1 MMTKTVDKLTVDLD
15 LRLYHDG
22 YKERIEAM
30 ITSKMKEEVAQV
42 KEKMPK
48 KPGSQEHDIRAKL
61 FYEEYQCNLR

>member
-30 ITSKMKEEVAQV
+30 ITSKMKERLSGERGEA
-42 KEKMPK
+42 KEAS
-48 KPGSQEHDIRAKL
+48 GQEHDIRAKL